1 MLIIVLVNALEQ
13 MSLEL
18 RLERFQQ
25 LIVPDL
31 WWQPVPCQWCR
42 HCKTTSSKIVAV
54 ETTTRSPRV
63 DDHSLLLALTDDTGW
78 QKSAGYC
85 GAKPRKAL

>member
-1 MLIIVLVNALEQ
+1 LFLISGGN
-13 MSLEL
+13 
-18 RLERFQQ
+18 RFHASGADTAKQRR
-25 LIVPDL
+25 P
-31 WWQPVPCQWCR
+31 
-42 HCKTTSSKIVAV
+42 KFVAV